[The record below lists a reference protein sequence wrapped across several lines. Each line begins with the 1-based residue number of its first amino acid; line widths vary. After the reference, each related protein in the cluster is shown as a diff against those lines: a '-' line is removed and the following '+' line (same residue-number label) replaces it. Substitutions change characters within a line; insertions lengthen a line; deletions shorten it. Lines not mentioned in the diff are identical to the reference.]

1 MCRYSS
7 HVYKPHYACFNCR
20 KAFKRP
26 LLSDAGRHQSVTGRW
41 YAEQAGKV
49 AQGWGVEEQ
58 SAATCPDC
66 GEPMADMGLD
76 FKAPIRANHKAWQHL
91 RALYTVGITFHSCG
105 CGGHGYVPATIDA
118 LSSYLASR
126 QADYVR
132 ELQFWLN
139 RSVPTTETER
149 QENLSHNRGLPMSKR
164 GYIEPAAAIAYWQ
177 QRVQAVTAQLK
188 KLLCNDKTSAFK

>member
-7 HVYKPHYACFNCR
+7 HIYKPHYACFICR

-26 LLSDAGRHQSVTGRW
+26 LLSDTGRHQSVTGRW

-58 SAATCPDC
+58 SNATCPDC
-66 GEPMADMGLD
+66 GEAMADMGLD
-76 FKAPIRANHKAWQHL
+76 FKAPTRTNRKAWQHL
-91 RALYTVGITFHSCG
+91 RALYAVGITFHSCG
-105 CGGHGYVPATIDA
+105 CGGHGYIPATLDA
-118 LSSYLASR
+118 LANYLASR

-139 RSVPTTETER
+139 RPVPTTEAER
-149 QENLSHNRGLPMSKR
+149 QKNLLHNRGLPMSKR
-164 GYIEPAAAIAYWQ
+164 GYVESTAAIDYWQ
-177 QRVQAVTAQLK
+177 RRVQAVTAQLQQ
-188 KLLCNDKTSAFK
+188 LPRTDSISTI